1 MGQGGKLV
9 FDEVEYL
16 VQSSDREDIP
26 GGRRCTAADQRAAT
40 ILFQSIF
47 VCATGSSF
55 PDERCQDGVRISSRR
70 FHVATLAA
78 NVAGPG
84 NGISRAD
91 LMSRDHMPF
100 QFPAMH
106 TENGRDGLASG
117 RHADKSESPGFITVV
132 LLYHIRSFN
141 AAKHFKNLAK
151 VVPRNVARQITYA
164 DIHSL
169 LLSVASD
176 TDVSTACQTNRNDA
190 GDGVLRLP
198 MLSIANRLA
207 SRLHQAIIPSSQER

>member
-117 RHADKSESPGFITVV
+117 RHAYKSESPGFITVV
-132 LLYHIRSFN
+132 RPYDIRSFN
-141 AAKHFKNLAK
+141 AAKRFKNFAK
-151 VVPRNVARQITYA
+151 IAPRDITRQIA
-164 DIHSL
+164 HIDIHSMP
-169 LLSVASD
+169 LSCTSYPRALR
-176 TDVSTACQTNRNDA
+176 ACYTKRNDS
-190 GDGVLRLP
+190 GDGVLRLAR
-198 MLSIANRLA
+198 LSIANGLA
-207 SRLHQAIIPSSQER
+207 SRLHQAIIPSSEER